1 MERKIIVASHG
12 RMASG
17 IKNSLEIIYGESKVV
32 ESLDCYVEDDFDLNE
47 AISRLLERYKNYEL
61 IIVTDVFGGS
71 VNNEFLKYVGRPNFY
86 LITGLNLPLLIELVN
101 KIQFLSEEKTTN
113 IVWKALSN
121 TKYSVKFCNDEI
133 KKSAMDDE
141 F

>member
-47 AISRLLERYKNYEL
+47 AI
-61 IIVTDVFGGS
+61 
-71 VNNEFLKYVGRPNFY
+71 
-86 LITGLNLPLLIELVN
+86 
-101 KIQFLSEEKTTN
+101 
-113 IVWKALSN
+113 
-121 TKYSVKFCNDEI
+121 
-133 KKSAMDDE
+133 
-141 F
+141 

>member
-86 LITGLNLPLLIELVN
+86 LITGLNLLLLIELVS
-101 KIQFLSEEKTTN
+101 KINAEGETKT
-113 IVWKALSN
+113 IIKRVLFE
-121 TKYSVKFCNDEI
+121 TKGTIQLCNDLIDTEI
-133 KKSAMDDE
+133 E
-141 F
+141 EENF